1 MSSFYQVYSRTLFL
15 LMNVFYV
22 FQARLICWKRSYIG
36 LDRFVQSLTSLILI
50 EITMFNSYWVGLKQ
64 FWNFWSMIKD
74 SRNLSFKNF
83 FGGAILTYY
92 NYEQKLKVKYVK
104 LIKSD
109 PNNGHGQWA
118 YMGPNLLCVCSSYC
132 PSVPLALF
140 TQHYVLSIYLIPF
153 NNIYDAL
160 YHHE

>member
-1 MSSFYQVYSRTLFL
+1 MAKRQLHYNNFFVLVLILSGLFKNPFFTYECVL
-15 LMNVFYV
+15 CIPSK
-22 FQARLICWKRSYIG
+22 ICWKWSYIG

-104 LIKSD
+104 SSRIPTMAMGNEHTWVLIFFVF
-109 PNNGHGQWA
+109 A
-118 YMGPNLLCVCSSYC
+118 LLI
-132 PSVPLALF
+132 AL
-140 TQHYVLSIYLIPF
+140 LYL
-153 NNIYDAL
+153 
-160 YHHE
+160 